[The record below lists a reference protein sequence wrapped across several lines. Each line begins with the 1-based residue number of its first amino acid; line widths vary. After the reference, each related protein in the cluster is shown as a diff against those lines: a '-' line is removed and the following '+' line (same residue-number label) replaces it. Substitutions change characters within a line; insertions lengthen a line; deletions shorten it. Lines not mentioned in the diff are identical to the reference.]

1 MDALAGEFALH
12 HQCDEHLPA
21 HETKAGSLRRLIVD
35 QELHADVEPLAD
47 TPGSPRRL
55 SQGMERV
62 AGLVEVDRREPQQ
75 IESYLDQ
82 LGVTDENID
91 SIRDPLPAPMLPFQR
106 RHR

>member
-21 HETKAGSLRRLIVD
+21 HETKAGSLCRLIVD

-55 SQGMERV
+55 SQGMERI

-75 IESYLDQ
+75 VESCFDQ
-82 LGVTDENID
+82 LAVTDDNLD
-91 SIRDPLPAPMLPFQR
+91 SIGDLLVVPLLPVQL
-106 RHR
+106 